1 MLIERSMR
9 LITSAHKGCQIDH
22 GPRGELEERA
32 VAHWRH
38 QRPGEAPV
46 EGHPQ
51 HWLEGQNLLP
61 LVSAAPPGWWL
72 HQVAQT
78 PPPQPLPRNVPL
90 VYCSS
95 RFLLHFAECVSTRAL
110 GWWWTRASS
119 STPQWGEEGS
129 GSFVSRRRTSS
140 GPTYATAAMVRH
152 ASTHRHTTLASGPLS
167 GL

>member
-22 GPRGELEERA
+22 GTRWEPEERA

-46 EGHPQ
+46 EGRPQ

-61 LVSAAPPGWWL
+61 LVSAAPPGWRL
-72 HQVAQT
+72 HQVAQ
-78 PPPQPLPRNVPL
+78 PPPTVAKKRAPSFTAAL
-90 VYCSS
+90 S
-95 RFLLHFAECVSTRAL
+95 FLLRFAECVSTRAL

-140 GPTYATAAMVRH
+140 GPTCATAAMVRH
-152 ASTHRHTTLASGPLS
+152 ASTHRHTALASGPLS